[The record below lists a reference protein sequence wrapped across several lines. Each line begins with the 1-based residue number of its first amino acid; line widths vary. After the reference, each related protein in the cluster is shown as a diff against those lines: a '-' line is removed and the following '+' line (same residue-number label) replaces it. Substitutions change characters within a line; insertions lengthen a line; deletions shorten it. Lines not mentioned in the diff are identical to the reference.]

1 MADRDLIAE
10 IVEQRQRVLD
20 LRERH
25 ERQMEAETRRL
36 AELVDETR
44 DHPDPHVNPTA
55 AAKAMGVT
63 KNYAHQL
70 IRSLRDETAAH

>member
-10 IVEQRQRVLD
+10 IVEQRRRVLD
-20 LRERH
+20 LRARQER
-25 ERQMEAETRRL
+25 EMEAETRRL

-44 DHPDPHVNPTA
+44 ANPDPHVNPTA

-70 IRSLRDETAAH
+70 IRSLHDEAATH